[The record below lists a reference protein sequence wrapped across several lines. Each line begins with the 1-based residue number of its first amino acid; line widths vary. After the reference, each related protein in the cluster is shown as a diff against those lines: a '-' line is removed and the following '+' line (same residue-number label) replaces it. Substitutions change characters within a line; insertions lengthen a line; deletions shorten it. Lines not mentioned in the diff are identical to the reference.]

1 MLYLFLI
8 SLLPFVNCFTINNVN
23 VYKREYNKKVIK
35 VYEPKDLE
43 KKDMDALILF
53 TGANSLMPADIYSNF
68 ISYLNVY
75 NFSVNVVNNDNMIT
89 SELLYDI
96 RDEYREIIPISHSS
110 GYVNIMETISRQKN
124 IKKAVFLDPVDNSDI
139 VNNNLFN
146 YIDNKKANDN
156 YLEDVLILNAE
167 KSYKGSIFPKINIPF
182 IPAFALD
189 VQKFKKRNPNINV
202 EKIKAEDYGHTD
214 VLDLL
219 WSDLMHSTIS
229 KGNDN
234 RDKENLDSYHDW
246 LASKIYNFINIENE
260 YDKVEYVKIKKY
272 KDDYDKDDYDKD
284 DYDKDDYDTINIDK
298 KSKLEDIIDLIK
310 PSDVMDL

>member
-8 SLLPFVNCFTINNVN
+8 SLLPFINCFAINNIN
-23 VYKREYNKKVIK
+23 VYKREYNNKVIK
-35 VYEPKDLE
+35 VYEPKNVE

-53 TGANSLMPADIYSNF
+53 TGANSLIPADIYSNF
-68 ISYLNVY
+68 INNLNVY
-75 NFSVNVVNNDNMIT
+75 NFSVNVVTNDNMIT

-124 IKKAVFLDPVDNSDI
+124 IKKAIFLDPVDNSDI
-139 VNNNLFN
+139 INNNFFN
-146 YIDNKKANDN
+146 FLDKKNNRN

-167 KSYKGSIFPKINIPF
+167 KSYKGSIFPKISIPF
-182 IPAFALD
+182 IPVFALNIK
-189 VQKFKKRNPNINV
+189 KFKDDNPNINLQKL
-202 EKIKAEDYGHTD
+202 EANEYGHSD
-214 VLDLL
+214 ILDSL
-219 WSDLMHSTIS
+219 WSDLMHATIS
-229 KGNDN
+229 KGSDN
-234 RDKENLDSYHDW
+234 RDKDNLDSYHDW
-246 LASKIYNFINIENE
+246 LANKIYDFINIEND

-284 DYDKDDYDTINIDK
+284 DYDKDDTINIDK

>member
-8 SLLPFVNCFTINNVN
+8 SLLPFINCFAINNIN
-23 VYKREYNKKVIK
+23 VYKREYNNKVIK
-35 VYEPKDLE
+35 VYEPKNVE

-53 TGANSLMPADIYSNF
+53 TGANSLIPADIYSNF
-68 ISYLNVY
+68 INYLNVY
-75 NFSVNVVNNDNMIT
+75 NFSVNVVTNDNMIT

-124 IKKAVFLDPVDNSDI
+124 IKKAIFLDPVDNSDI
-139 VNNNLFN
+139 INNNFL
-146 YIDNKKANDN
+146 DKKNNRN

-167 KSYKGSIFPKINIPF
+167 KSYKGSIFPKISIPF
-182 IPAFALD
+182 IPVFALNIK
-189 VQKFKKRNPNINV
+189 KFKDDNPNINLQKL
-202 EKIKAEDYGHTD
+202 EANEYGHSD
-214 VLDLL
+214 ILDSL
-219 WSDLMHSTIS
+219 WSDLMHATIS
-229 KGNDN
+229 KGSDN
-234 RDKENLDSYHDW
+234 RDKDNLDSYHDW
-246 LASKIYNFINIENE
+246 LANKIYDFINIEND

-284 DYDKDDYDTINIDK
+284 DTINIDK

>member
-8 SLLPFVNCFTINNVN
+8 SLLPFINCFAINNIN
-23 VYKREYNKKVIK
+23 VYKREYNNKVIK
-35 VYEPKDLE
+35 VYEPKNVE

-53 TGANSLMPADIYSNF
+53 TGANSLIPADIYSNF
-68 ISYLNVY
+68 INYLNVY
-75 NFSVNVVNNDNMIT
+75 NFSVNVVTNDNMIT

-124 IKKAVFLDPVDNSDI
+124 IKKAIFLDPVDNSDI
-139 VNNNLFN
+139 INNNFFN
-146 YIDNKKANDN
+146 FLDKKNNRN

-167 KSYKGSIFPKINIPF
+167 KSYKGSIFPKISIPF
-182 IPAFALD
+182 IPAFALNIK
-189 VQKFKKRNPNINV
+189 KFKDDNPNINLQKL
-202 EKIKAEDYGHTD
+202 EANEYGHSD
-214 VLDLL
+214 ILDSL
-219 WSDLMHSTIS
+219 WSDLMHATIS
-229 KGNDN
+229 KGSDN
-234 RDKENLDSYHDW
+234 RDKDNLDSYHDW
-246 LASKIYNFINIENE
+246 LANKIYDFINIEND

-284 DYDKDDYDTINIDK
+284 DTINIDK